1 MALPVK
7 LSAVADQLEMVSDF
21 MTVYIHR
28 KTGELAALIEDD
40 ISYGDQD
47 DDEDEL
53 RQRVEDDDDF
63 IALPDQYEI
72 HEYAIMERFAKSLE
86 DEPARDSLM
95 RALGGRG
102 AFRYFKD
109 RVAELGVRDD
119 WFAFRDQAIRG
130 IAAEFLESEAIPFI
144 DE

>member
-1 MALPVK
+1 M
-7 LSAVADQLEMVSDF
+7 D
-21 MTVYIHR
+21 
-28 KTGELAALIEDD
+28 
-40 ISYGDQD
+40 
-47 DDEDEL
+47 
-53 RQRVEDDDDF
+53 
-63 IALPDQYEI
+63 
-72 HEYAIMERFAKSLE
+72 RFAKSLE

-130 IAAEFLESEAIPFI
+130 LAAEFLESEAIPFI